1 MTYDMCI
8 CNFKFYRKSN
18 WTESIHSET
27 FLLISSENDVIK
39 RFSKFESKS
48 TNYV

>member
-1 MTYDMCI
+1 MD
-8 CNFKFYRKSN
+8 RKGD
-18 WTESIHSET
+18 
-27 FLLISSENDVIK
+27 FSSHQSTLNDVIK